1 VKLIATP
8 WQTVGPFFHIGCT
21 QLDRA
26 NLTAHDK
33 SAITI
38 EGRILDG
45 DGKPVPDAM
54 IEIWQANAA
63 GRYPTEEEVES
74 FRGYGR
80 AATDAEGRFRFRT
93 TKPGRV
99 PFADS
104 RQQAPHLAASILMR
118 GLLKRLVTRMY
129 FPDEPANAEDPVLSL
144 VDSNRKGTLIAKP
157 VGAGHLS
164 WDVVLQGNGETVF
177 FDL

>member
-1 VKLIATP
+1 MKLIATP

-21 QLDRA
+21 KLNRV
-26 NLTAHDK
+26 NLVPHDEL
-33 SAITI
+33 AITV
-38 EGRILDG
+38 EGLILDG

-54 IEIWQANAA
+54 IEIWQADAA
-63 GRYPTEEEVES
+63 GRYPTEEGAEG

-80 AATDAEGRFRFRT
+80 AATNAEGQFRFRT

-104 RQQAPHLAASILMR
+104 RQQAPHLAVSILMR

-129 FPDEPANAEDPVLSL
+129 FPDESANAEDPVLNL
-144 VDSNRKGTLIAKP
+144 VDGNRRTTLIAK
-157 VGAGHLS
+157 AADHGHLN
-164 WDVVLQGNGETVF
+164 WDVILQGNGETVF